1 MTDTA
6 HSVTTDHKRMK
17 NAKCEAFPPWKA
29 HCSGTPEKH
38 PGFPPWKAPLL
49 TVELMNHTASKSRC
63 CYGSVLF
70 FGHLR
75 DFSSFGGFSFPLQQ
89 LFSGLVLWAVPH
101 ELISIFDLLSPT
113 NRPLIYRTF
122 TERGASSV
130 VEEGVEI
137 STEKN
142 N

>member
-1 MTDTA
+1 MALTA
-6 HSVTTDHKRMK
+6 Q
-17 NAKCEAFPPWKA
+17 
-29 HCSGTPEKH
+29 
-38 PGFPPWKAPLL
+38 
-49 TVELMNHTASKSRC
+49 NHTASKSRC
-63 CYGSVLF
+63 ITITASKSRCYGSVLF
-70 FGHLR
+70 DGLHH
-75 DFSSFGGFSFPLQQ
+75 DFSSFGGSFFPLQR
-89 LFSGLVLWAVPH
+89 LFSGLVLWAMPH

>member
-1 MTDTA
+1 ME
-6 HSVTTDHKRMK
+6 
-17 NAKCEAFPPWKA
+17 NARHFPPWKA
-29 HCSGTPEKH
+29 QCLSR
-38 PGFPPWKAPLL
+38 L
-49 TVELMNHTASKSRC
+49 TVELLNHTASKSRA